1 VGQVHVTQTLS
12 NELNFS
18 RISHAYLF
26 VGPRGTGKTTCAKI
40 LAKAVN
46 CLNLNN
52 GNACCECEICR
63 GIEDGSIMDVME
75 LDAASNNSVNDIR
88 SLCENAYFIPARSK
102 YRVYII
108 DEVHML
114 SAGAFAALLKTL
126 EEPPLHVIFILATT
140 EIHKLPAT
148 ILSRCQRFEFNR
160 IDNNVIAE
168 RLLHIANCENIE
180 LGKDAALMIA
190 RSASGALRDALS
202 LLDKCAGV
210 QKVIDIKTIS
220 DILGLVSKDYLSNL
234 ISFIK
239 EGNIAKILKL
249 LDEIYL
255 ASKDMLRLCEE
266 LIQYFRNIMIAKI
279 VDNSKEILSMTDEEH
294 KEISVVS
301 SWFSLSEII
310 FILDEFQN
318 CLNKSSTGYSDHRI
332 ELELTLIKVCERRN
346 KGNSLSVSSPS
357 QSGEDGIKSK
367 IHEDSI
373 EIEPEVNHSE
383 TEFPSLLKAEGNI
396 KKELM
401 PMNRWPE
408 VIKKLEAHSKVIAAA
423 FSGSTAYISG
433 NFILIDAPKKVAFEL
448 LRKSAQRDQ
457 VRVAVQDITGVSYK
471 LGPYK
476 NSESGESRDKNQLR
490 EFIKRAENEGIP
502 VTEIN

>member
-1 VGQVHVTQTLS
+1 
-12 NELNFS
+12 
-18 RISHAYLF
+18 
-26 VGPRGTGKTTCAKI
+26 
-40 LAKAVN
+40 
-46 CLNLNN
+46 
-52 GNACCECEICR
+52 
-63 GIEDGSIMDVME
+63 
-75 LDAASNNSVNDIR
+75 
-88 SLCENAYFIPARSK
+88 
-102 YRVYII
+102 
-108 DEVHML
+108 
-114 SAGAFAALLKTL
+114 
-126 EEPPLHVIFILATT
+126 
-140 EIHKLPAT
+140 
-148 ILSRCQRFEFNR
+148 
-160 IDNNVIAE
+160 
-168 RLLHIANCENIE
+168 
-180 LGKDAALMIA
+180 
-190 RSASGALRDALS
+190 
-202 LLDKCAGV
+202 
-210 QKVIDIKTIS
+210 
-220 DILGLVSKDYLSNL
+220 
-234 ISFIK
+234 
-239 EGNIAKILKL
+239 
-249 LDEIYL
+249 
-255 ASKDMLRLCEE
+255 
-266 LIQYFRNIMIAKI
+266 MIAKI

-502 VTEIN
+502 VTEIH